1 MPHLDVVNP
10 YDLAPIGT
18 VELCDWDRIDGYLDS
33 ACRLFKNKES
43 WLPAHKRIDVLK
55 KTAGIMASRS
65 AELAFLIANEGGKPL
80 VDARVEVARAIDGID
95 LCIKELL
102 HHVGQEVPMGLTSA
116 SESRLAFST
125 REPLGIVVAVSAF
138 NHPLNLI
145 VHQVAPAVA
154 TGCPVLVK
162 PADDTPLSCQLFVQI
177 LHEAGLPE
185 EWCRYCPCELDT
197 AQRLVVDPRIGFF
210 SFVGSAKV
218 GWMLRSKLAA
228 GVRCSLEHGGAAP
241 VIIDRDYDLA
251 KILPKLV
258 KGGYYHSGQVCVS
271 VQRVYVPRDRLEEIA
286 DPLSAMVAALK
297 VDNAI
302 YAHTDC
308 GPLIRPREVDRVAQW
323 VSEAQQRG
331 AADSFGR
338 HRCHVGLLVVP
349 ERDLVNLAK
358 IDFFPDPVF
367 ILAVADPVNLHVVDT
382 NGVVLVER
390 EVT

>member
-1 MPHLDVVNP
+1 
-10 YDLAPIGT
+10 
-18 VELCDWDRIDGYLDS
+18 
-33 ACRLFKNKES
+33 
-43 WLPAHKRIDVLK
+43 
-55 KTAGIMASRS
+55 MASRS

-218 GWMLRSKLAA
+218 GWMPRSKLAA
-228 GVRCSLEHGGAAP
+228 GVRCSLSTVMQHLSSSIATTTWRRSCRNWSRAGITTRAKSVFRCKESMCRATASRRLPARCRRWLRRAESRQYDPCTHGLRASDTASRSRPGRAM
-241 VIIDRDYDLA
+241 
-251 KILPKLV
+251 
-258 KGGYYHSGQVCVS
+258 GQ
-271 VQRVYVPRDRLEEIA
+271 R
-286 DPLSAMVAALK
+286 
-297 VDNAI
+297 
-302 YAHTDC
+302 
-308 GPLIRPREVDRVAQW
+308 
-323 VSEAQQRG
+323 SEAARG
-331 AADSFGR
+331 ARVGR
-338 HRCHVGLLVVP
+338 W
-349 ERDLVNLAK
+349 
-358 IDFFPDPVF
+358 
-367 ILAVADPVNLHVVDT
+367 
-382 NGVVLVER
+382 
-390 EVT
+390 